1 MPRFTY
7 DQFLNEA
14 RNSGL
19 LGEFSQADLQQA
31 QRNPDFGMSI
41 LTEKRNYHSATT
53 QEGRDA
59 ANQRAEQLRSS
70 WGNYTGGQNGNQFTL
85 DLMSPSSFTYEEAP
99 TYTSRYDDQIQSM
112 ISDLLARPDFSYDP
126 DADPLFQQYRQ
137 QYTREGNRAAADA
150 LGTAAAATG
159 GIPSSYA
166 STAAGQ
172 AANYYSSQL
181 MDRLP
186 ELYDLAYNQYL
197 NEYQMDLSDLGVVQG
212 QEQTDYNR
220 YLNSLNQYNNDRNFA
235 YGVFSDELASQ
246 QQERA
251 DALQEALYR
260 AEYGDYAG
268 IADRGWD
275 VSNIPAEREWQQY
288 LDELNYSRG
297 QQDQSFAQDQV
308 DAILA
313 AGGVPSQDMIAAS
326 GYSDEYVNALRR
338 AYLQNLY
345 ASRSGSGRS
354 SGRSS
359 SGSGSGSGGSSGES
373 GTTGNVYDRMYQA
386 GVRTYDDAYAW
397 LRANDYGTTDANRY
411 ASGLV
416 NKIEAGDFDSGNRAS
431 RLSENAQTVYKNLTG
446 VPGSSLEDTAKI
458 NLIRAAYQNGRIS
471 ESEADT
477 LMEILNLA

>member
-1 MPRFTY
+1 MR
-7 DQFLNEA
+7 LNL
-14 RNSGL
+14 RNIIPAPGASIP
-19 LGEFSQADLQQA
+19 F
-31 QRNPDFGMSI
+31 DF
-41 LTEKRNYHSATT
+41 
-53 QEGRDA
+53 
-59 ANQRAEQLRSS
+59 
-70 WGNYTGGQNGNQFTL
+70 
-85 DLMSPSSFTYEEAP
+85 
-99 TYTSRYDDQIQSM
+99 
-112 ISDLLARPDFSYDP
+112 
-126 DADPLFQQYRQ
+126 
-137 QYTREGNRAAADA
+137 
-150 LGTAAAATG
+150 
-159 GIPSSYA
+159 
-166 STAAGQ
+166 
-172 AANYYSSQL
+172 
-181 MDRLP
+181 
-186 ELYDLAYNQYL
+186 
-197 NEYQMDLSDLGVVQG
+197 QMDLSDLGVVQG